1 MKKIFIKIISLVMLM
16 SMCCSMMCISAMAET
31 TTNTTKDAEGNTV
44 ITETT
49 VDSYLAAEGDNPA
62 VSGEITT
69 LEITVT
75 SPDGQLISESGSKT
89 GTVVT
94 VTENEGK
101 PETSTGG
108 PKVGDPVISDVS
120 GSQLEVKFEDENG
133 NLQFGTQTDSVTPEV
148 KPAEDDYNN
157 IDENTGLGSSQVTSV
172 DGKETT
178 VVTTEK
184 TQSSTSSGPVVTTP
198 EEGLTRTEVTE
209 TTTTVEA
216 VTTQTVVVTD
226 RELIANLGEGAE
238 ASSSSEVSKELNGD
252 AVEGLN
258 DLLTNMGVIDEA
270 LAPEVAEKVLEGL
283 ASGTAPSDENA
294 KEVVD
299 ELLNADDAKVTED
312 ESAIEETKAPSIV
325 VSKVDFVVGENV
337 EGDVYKTEI
346 DFTVVVATDVA
357 GTTTVTVFNGSEII
371 ASESIETGN
380 GEHSFTLENLNLS
393 EGVNYNLQFDFAATK
408 DLGTDTYIYQASI
421 ETPANAAQPESGYSG
436 FVPTVDNEMPK
447 EADKQAHIQHLNKHG
462 LDLPKGDK
470 YSLVLIGKDGEDILI
485 PAQVRGTT
493 INADM
498 SQFET
503 NELPIKHGEQCQLLL
518 IDEHGNLYEMTAEWQ
533 ENDKNPNGLNNFMLI
548 SAAQLVNKEKYEY
561 EYSYE
566 KTQQLAASDNVVLS
580 FNVTEATV
588 ETESSSVTTTTV
600 DTKTTVTDEWN
611 KEWNN
616 KYEIEKPEDPK
627 KPEKPNPPQPVP
639 SNDEVE
645 VIEEELVPLAKA
657 PQTGSISAIFAVA
670 AAFSGLGLAGL
681 AFSAKRKED

>member
-1 MKKIFIKIISLVMLM
+1 MKKIFIKIISIVMLM

-101 PETSTGG
+101 PETSAGG
-108 PKVGDPVISDVS
+108 PEVGDPVISDVS

-157 IDENTGLGSSQVTSV
+157 IDENTGLGSSQVSTV

-184 TQSSTSSGPVVTTP
+184 TQSSTSSVPVVSTP

-226 RELIANLGEGAE
+226 RELIANLGEGAA

-283 ASGTAPSDENA
+283 ASGTAPSEENA
-294 KEVVD
+294 KDVVD
-299 ELLNADDAKVTED
+299 ELMDADDAKVTED

-408 DLGTDTYIYQASI
+408 DLGTDTYVYQASI
-421 ETPANAAQPESGYSG
+421 ETPAN
-436 FVPTVDNEMPK
+436 
-447 EADKQAHIQHLNKHG
+447 
-462 LDLPKGDK
+462 
-470 YSLVLIGKDGEDILI
+470 
-485 PAQVRGTT
+485 
-493 INADM
+493 
-498 SQFET
+498 
-503 NELPIKHGEQCQLLL
+503 
-518 IDEHGNLYEMTAEWQ
+518 
-533 ENDKNPNGLNNFMLI
+533 
-548 SAAQLVNKEKYEY
+548 AAQLVNKEKYEY

-566 KTQQLAASDNVVLS
+566 KTQHLAASDNVVLS

-657 PQTGSISAIFAVA
+657 PQTGSISAIFAAA
-670 AAFSGLGLAGL
+670 AAFSGLGLAGM